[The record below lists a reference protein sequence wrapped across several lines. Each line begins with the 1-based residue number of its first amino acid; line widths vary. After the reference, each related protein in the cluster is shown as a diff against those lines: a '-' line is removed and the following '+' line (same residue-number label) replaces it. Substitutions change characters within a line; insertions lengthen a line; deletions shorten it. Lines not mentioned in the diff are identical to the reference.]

1 MSINQH
7 NKNNSLKADTIT
19 RNLFFASLLDHSKS
33 FILVFIIRLRCLM
46 KLFNE
51 IKLFALVVMAFELI
65 SLSFVFPPAVGLSDQ
80 TQQYRFKTY
89 TDSEGRFEV
98 GYPETWYVNEEPSRT
113 KKNVTVQFD
122 YDKPKIS
129 ANGDDVALPSV
140 RIIVRDSL
148 PDEISLDALSNKFV
162 SSASLNPLV
171 SIEESG
177 YANLS
182 GYTAYS
188 MEILVQNES
197 SEMIWTLRDS
207 KVYLIEYK
215 ANSQDYETYLP
226 AFQQMV
232 STFDISD

>member
-7 NKNNSLKADTIT
+7 YKNNSLKADTIT
-19 RNLFFASLLDHSKS
+19 RNISFASLLDHSKS
-33 FILVFIIRLRCLM
+33 FILVFIICLHCLM

-51 IKLFALVVMAFELI
+51 IKLFALGVMVFELI
-65 SLSFVFPPAVGLSDQ
+65 SLSLVFPPAVGLSDQ
-80 TQQYRFKTY
+80 IQQYRFKTY
-89 TDSEGRFEV
+89 TDPEGRFEV
-98 GYPETWYVNEEPSRT
+98 GYPENWYVNEEPSRT
-113 KKNVTVQFD
+113 RKNITVQFD

-129 ANGDDVALPSV
+129 ADGDDVALPSI

-148 PDEISLDALSNKFV
+148 PDEISLDELSNKFIN
-162 SSASLNPLV
+162 SASLNPLA
-171 SIEESG
+171 SIEKSG

-188 MEILVQNES
+188 MEFIVQNES
-197 SEMIWTLRDS
+197 SKMIWTLRDS

>member
-1 MSINQH
+1 MSIIQH
-7 NKNNSLKADTIT
+7 IINNSLKADTIT
-19 RNLFFASLLDHSKS
+19 RNIFFASLLDHSKC
-33 FILVFIIRLRCLM
+33 FILVFTIHLRCLM

-51 IKLFALVVMAFELI
+51 IKLFALGVMAFELI
-65 SLSFVFPPAVGLSDQ
+65 SLSLVFPSAVGLSDQ

-98 GYPETWYVNEEPSRT
+98 GYPENWYLNEEPSRT
-113 KKNVTVQFD
+113 RKNVTVQFD
-122 YDKPKIS
+122 YDKPIIS

-148 PDEISLDALSNKFV
+148 PDEISLDGLSNKFIN
-162 SSASLNPLV
+162 SASLNPLV

-188 MEILVQNES
+188 MECLVQNES
-197 SEMIWTLRDS
+197 SQMIWTLRDS

-215 ANSQDYETYLP
+215 ADSQDYETYLP
-226 AFQQMV
+226 VFQQMV

>member
-1 MSINQH
+1 MSIIQH

-19 RNLFFASLLDHSKS
+19 CNILFASLLDHSKS

-51 IKLFALVVMAFELI
+51 LKLFALGVMAFELI
-65 SLSFVFPPAVGLSDQ
+65 SLSFVFPSAVGLSDQ
-80 TQQYRFKTY
+80 TQQYRFKTF

-98 GYPETWYVNEEPSRT
+98 GYPENWYVNEEPSRT
-113 KKNVTVQFD
+113 RKNVTVQFD
-122 YDKPKIS
+122 YDKPIIS

-148 PDEISLDALSNKFV
+148 PDEISLDGLSNKFLN
-162 SSASLNPLV
+162 SASLNPLV

-188 MEILVQNES
+188 MECRVQNES
-197 SEMIWTLRDS
+197 SKMIWTLHDS

-215 ANSQDYETYLP
+215 ANSQDYESYLP
-226 AFQQMV
+226 VFQQMV